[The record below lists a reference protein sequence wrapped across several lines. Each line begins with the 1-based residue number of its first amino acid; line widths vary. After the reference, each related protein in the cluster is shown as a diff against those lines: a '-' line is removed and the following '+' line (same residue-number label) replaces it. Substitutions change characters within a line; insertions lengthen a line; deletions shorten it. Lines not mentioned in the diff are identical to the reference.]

1 MLHALFRNR
10 GVWEPLAVPR
20 PAGSAPGHA
29 WRADEKKSKSDAIG
43 AGGRESYIH
52 EYLNLRYGVRLEL
65 LDVLVEQQGPRAVLL
80 VALEAWSGPYFH
92 TELEERAPLVQRHA
106 RRGGRLEE
114 LEERVFVARSAAN
127 RNW

>member
-29 WRADEKKSKSDAIG
+29 WRADKKNQKMDVSTSDAIG
-43 AGGRESYIH
+43 ARRRESYIH

-65 LDVLVEQQGPRAVLL
+65 LDVLVEQ
-80 VALEAWSGPYFH
+80 
-92 TELEERAPLVQRHA
+92 
-106 RRGGRLEE
+106 
-114 LEERVFVARSAAN
+114 
-127 RNW
+127 

>member
-43 AGGRESYIH
+43 ARRRESYIH
-52 EYLNLRYGVRLEL
+52 EYFKPSYLRHGVRLEL

-80 VALEAWSGPYFH
+80 VALEAWRRADLH
-92 TELEERAPLVQRHA
+92 RELEERAPLVQRHA
-106 RRGGRLEE
+106 CGGGRLEE
-114 LEERVFVARSAAN
+114 L
-127 RNW
+127 